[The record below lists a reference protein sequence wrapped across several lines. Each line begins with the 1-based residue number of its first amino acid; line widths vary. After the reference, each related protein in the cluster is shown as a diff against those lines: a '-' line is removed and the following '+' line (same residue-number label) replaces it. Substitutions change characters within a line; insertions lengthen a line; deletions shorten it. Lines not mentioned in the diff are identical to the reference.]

1 MDVLGGRY
9 SASTPCCDGPPPADV
24 GGITLSVAQE
34 SAFYSGAEGRQEV
47 GTKRKQGWGCCRSVL
62 HTPICFQRT
71 SFPCSLHG
79 PVPLLLLREAGY
91 PRAGPGRVAQFMAGD
106 LKARAE
112 VWVCVCIRKAG
123 NGEAGWLPSG
133 ESPQASEVGSPDSQ
147 KLSFLFPQSC
157 ATLVAWRPW
166 TRPWSW
172 VQLVGTIDVSTC
184 VSLRS

>member
-1 MDVLGGRY
+1 M
-9 SASTPCCDGPPPADV
+9 

-34 SAFYSGAEGRQEV
+34 SAFYSRAEGKQEV
-47 GTKRKQGWGCCRSVL
+47 GTKRKQGWGHSWSVL

-112 VWVCVCIRKAG
+112 VWVRVCIRKAG
-123 NGEAGWLPSG
+123 NGEAGWLPPG
-133 ESPQASEVGSPDSQ
+133 ESPRLLRWVLLTPRNSPFCSH
-147 KLSFLFPQSC
+147 SP
-157 ATLVAWRPW
+157 VP
-166 TRPWSW
+166 PWSPGGRGRDPGHGCNSW
-172 VQLVGTIDVSTC
+172 GQ
-184 VSLRS
+184 